1 MALRREQVRPRI
13 RACDVKLYTSE
24 AATLHDRSLGLVGY
38 AGCIGLEFGRMT
50 HACITSAGTATPT
63 TLRLRLH
70 SVGAHAASVIS
81 IREIRMINR
90 AVLVLLFLLS
100 GSAIAEEK
108 PPELWSW
115 FKDLSKSKEACEIQS
130 SYALQVIGLENQV
143 ENEYGIYGNVRSNR
157 VVVKCIEISPTRSK
171 LMVAV
176 AGYNRDSVELVRNKI
191 ISSIQ

>member
-1 MALRREQVRPRI
+1 MGARLNHGGERPLTKRSTGRQKRTAFGSLRW
-13 RACDVKLYTSE
+13 
-24 AATLHDRSLGLVGY
+24 RSGAGY
-38 AGCIGLEFGRMT
+38 L
-50 HACITSAGTATPT
+50 
-63 TLRLRLH
+63 
-70 SVGAHAASVIS
+70 SVIS

>member
-1 MALRREQVRPRI
+1 MAE
-13 RACDVKLYTSE
+13 T
-24 AATLHDRSLGLVGY
+24 
-38 AGCIGLEFGRMT
+38 
-50 HACITSAGTATPT
+50 CITRRSTGHQKLSAFGS
-63 TLRLRLH
+63 LRWR
-70 SVGAHAASVIS
+70 SGAGYLSVIS

-100 GSAIAEEK
+100 GSTIAEEK

>member
-1 MALRREQVRPRI
+1 MLVKRGCGSCPQDQAITRRINTRPVAAGRPLHCGCASI
-13 RACDVKLYTSE
+13 PRAPLC
-24 AATLHDRSLGLVGY
+24 
-38 AGCIGLEFGRMT
+38 AG
-50 HACITSAGTATPT
+50 
-63 TLRLRLH
+63 
-70 SVGAHAASVIS
+70 VIS